1 MSKRVLRLAIIGG
14 AVDSAVGYTH
24 LIASQ
29 MDHHF
34 ELVSACF
41 SRKAENNRATVTAW
55 NLHHIRL
62 YDTWLDLLDRE
73 KDQIDVVA
81 ILTPTPMH
89 HEMVIRALSLGY
101 PVICEKAL
109 ASSYEEGLAIC
120 EAVESSKGFLA
131 VTHNYTGYPMLREL
145 KQQVEMGRLG
155 KLTQIQIEMP
165 QEGFARLDMQG
176 NQPTPQAWRLKDG
189 VIPSISLDL
198 GAHLQHMIH
207 FISGENPVSVMAEYN
222 TFGFFK
228 DIVDDV
234 TAIARYPSGMK
245 SVMWYSKSALGYRNG
260 LRIRVFGSEGSAEWY
275 QMEPEILVLHD
286 VHGNRQWLD
295 RASDVQLANQ
305 LRYNRFKSGHPAGF
319 VEAFANLYVDIADK
333 LEIFLDTAEYDHE
346 WTYGV
351 RQALISLSVMSF
363 EQQSVK
369 LSSRIDVEIS

>member
-1 MSKRVLRLAIIGG
+1 MIQMLKQTKRVLKLAIIGG

-29 MDHHF
+29 MDHRF
-34 ELVSACF
+34 ELVAACF
-41 SRKAENNRATVTAW
+41 SRRPEVNHATVEAW
-55 NLHHIRL
+55 NLQNIRL
-62 YDTWLDLLDRE
+62 YDTWLELLANEQNQVDA
-73 KDQIDVVA
+73 VA

-89 HEMVIRALSLGY
+89 HEMVIKALEAGY

-109 ASSYEEGLAIC
+109 ASSHQEGLEILD
-120 EAVESSKGFLA
+120 AVERTQGFLA

-145 KQQVEMGRLG
+145 KEQVQQGKLG
-155 KLTQIQIEMP
+155 KLTQIHIEMP

-176 NQPTPQAWRLKDG
+176 NKPTPQAWRLQDG

-198 GAHLQHMIH
+198 GAHLQHMVH
-207 FISGENPVSVMAEYN
+207 FISGENPVRLMADHQ
-222 TFGFFK
+222 TFGWFK
-228 DIVDDV
+228 DIIDDV
-234 TAIARYPSGMK
+234 TAIAHYPSGMK

-260 LRIRVFGSEGSAEWY
+260 LRIRVFGAEGSAEWY
-275 QMEPEILVLHD
+275 QMEPEVLVIHD

-319 VEAFANLYVDIADK
+319 VEAFANLYVDIANK
-333 LEIFLDTAEYDHE
+333 LEIFLDTAEYDRE

-351 RQALISLSVMSF
+351 KQAVDGLRYLSGSDI
-363 EQQSVK
+363 
-369 LSSRIDVEIS
+369 L